1 MVCSDS
7 CSDIVGAPRSVL
19 AKKPLE
25 FNRNGNLAP
34 RRRRTPSHSR
44 QKFLNSYRRLPTI
57 CHNPPNSD
65 NYGDF
70 VIRDYKSSLVTGH
83 TKGKGPIRIFAAIAV
98 LAGAIATVRYLDP
111 ATLLAAV
118 PDPAPADATV
128 TLDLTLP
135 TNLAATDPLPL
146 AAADVPQPP
155 VDVAA
160 LVPAEQQE
168 AATPLV
174 AAPHPQLQIAGEA
187 DVEALPSLLQ
197 EAAEE
202 IEPPSAVETVALVEP
217 LPAAPQPE
225 WKEHRIAK
233 GESLARIF
241 AQYELDAG
249 LLHRIVNSSEEAK
262 SLARIRPGQRLRFL
276 FDENRELT
284 RLELHRNRVDSLRV
298 AIADDAIDIEQISKD
313 IEKRIGAAAGVIE
326 SSLFVDGQ
334 KAGLSD
340 GQIMELAAVFGWDID
355 FALEIRAGDQF
366 RVIYEEH
373 YLDGEKLRDGA
384 ILAAEFTNRGT
395 THHAVRYE
403 DGNGEVGYYDVEGH
417 NKRRAFIRTPIK
429 FARVSSRYNPK
440 RWHPVL
446 KRWRSHKGVD
456 YAAPTGTPVKA
467 TGDGRVV
474 FRGTKGGYGRTVI
487 LEHAGKYTTLYAHL
501 SNYSKR
507 ARQGQRVKQGQVIGY
522 VGKSGLATGPHLHYE
537 FRVNGMHKDPLRV
550 KLPKS
555 LSLPKSELAAFR
567 KATAPLLARLETMPA
582 DTMVASAE
590 SIKTP

>member
-1 MVCSDS
+1 M
-7 CSDIVGAPRSVL
+7 IP
-19 AKKPLE
+19 
-25 FNRNGNLAP
+25 
-34 RRRRTPSHSR
+34 
-44 QKFLNSYRRLPTI
+44 
-57 CHNPPNSD
+57 
-65 NYGDF
+65 
-70 VIRDYKSSLVTGH
+70 DYKTSLDNGR
-83 TKGKGPIRIFAAIAV
+83 TKGKGHNRMILAAAV
-98 LAGAIATVRYLDP
+98 LAGTIIAVRYIDAGSLP
-111 ATLLAAV
+111 AAV
-118 PDPAPADATV
+118 PEPVSIDT
-128 TLDLTLP
+128 TLTRDR
-135 TNLAATDPLPL
+135 A
-146 AAADVPQPP
+146 
-155 VDVAA
+155 
-160 LVPAEQQE
+160 
-168 AATPLV
+168 
-174 AAPHPQLQIAGEA
+174 
-187 DVEALPSLLQ
+187 
-197 EAAEE
+197 
-202 IEPPSAVETVALVEP
+202 
-217 LPAAPQPE
+217 LPAAPAASEKQGAPAADRAAALDAPTTEAAQPHTLRPGQADQAVTALHPE
-225 WKEHRIAK
+225 PRPGEKDTTAAPSLLLDAADEAEAQAPKPAATVAMAEPVEAAAPPQWKEHRIAK

-249 LLHRIVNSSEEAK
+249 LLHRIINSSEEAK
-262 SLARIRPGQRLRFL
+262 SLARIRPGQTLRFQ
-276 FDENRELT
+276 FDDNRELT
-284 RLELHRNRVDSLRV
+284 RLELHRNRVESMRI
-298 AIADDAIDIEQISKD
+298 AITDDAVDVEQVSKD
-313 IEKRIGAAAGVIE
+313 IEKRVGTAAGVIE

-334 KAGLSD
+334 RAGLSD
-340 GQIMELAAVFGWDID
+340 GQIMELAAIFGWDID

-366 RVIYEEH
+366 RVVYEEH

-395 THHAVRYE
+395 THHAVRYA
-403 DGNGEVGYYDVEGH
+403 DSNDEVGYYDAEGN
-417 NKRRAFIRTPIK
+417 NKRRAFIRTPIR
-429 FARVSSRYNPK
+429 FARVSSRFNPK

-537 FRVNGMHKDPLRV
+537 FRVSGVHKDPLRV

-555 LSLPKSELAAFR
+555 IALPKSEIAAFR
-567 KATAPLLARLETMPA
+567 EATAPLLARLEAIPA